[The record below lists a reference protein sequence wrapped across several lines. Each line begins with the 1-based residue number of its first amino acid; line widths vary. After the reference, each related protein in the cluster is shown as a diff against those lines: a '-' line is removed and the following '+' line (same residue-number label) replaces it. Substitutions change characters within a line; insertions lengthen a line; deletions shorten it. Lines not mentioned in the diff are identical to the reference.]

1 MMEIDETN
9 EVMMNHYKKQE
20 LIKAKKRLDEKMT
33 KAEILKL
40 ADTRFITED
49 EIKEALGFEFIEDSK
64 PPAKENHVV
73 DEVDYI
79 VEDEENEDIQESAEY
94 SVQENI
100 KATLIDDSKLE
111 DYPNQPFKL
120 YDEEKKKE
128 MLESIKNFRHNAT
141 TDCKTNK

>member
-49 EIKEALGFEFIEDSK
+49 EIKE
-64 PPAKENHVV
+64 
-73 DEVDYI
+73 
-79 VEDEENEDIQESAEY
+79 
-94 SVQENI
+94 
-100 KATLIDDSKLE
+100 
-111 DYPNQPFKL
+111 
-120 YDEEKKKE
+120 
-128 MLESIKNFRHNAT
+128 SIRI
-141 TDCKTNK
+141 

>member
-1 MMEIDETN
+1 MKEIDETN

-40 ADTRFITED
+40 VDTRFITED
-49 EIKEALGFEFIEDSK
+49 EIREALGFEFIEDPK
-64 PPAKENHVV
+64 PSAKENHVV

-94 SVQENI
+94 SIQENI